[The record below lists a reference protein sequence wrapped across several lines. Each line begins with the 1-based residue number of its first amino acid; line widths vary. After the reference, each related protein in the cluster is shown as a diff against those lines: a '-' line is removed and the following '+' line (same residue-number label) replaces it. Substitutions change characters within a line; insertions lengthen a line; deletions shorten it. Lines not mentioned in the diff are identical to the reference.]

1 MSAVLDTLPDAPA
14 ARQAAT
20 GRALDGIR
28 VLDLT
33 QWEAGSTCASALA
46 FMGADVIKIEK
57 PKGGDPAR
65 IASADSPDKDSLYF
79 LVLNSNKRGVTIDL
93 GKPEGKALLKRLVAE
108 SDVFLENFAP
118 GTIERLGFDYETL
131 RAINPRLVYGSIRG
145 FSDDS
150 PYRDFRVFDAIA
162 QAIGGAVS
170 FTGEAGGPPIKPGPT
185 FADTGSGLYLAL
197 GVSAAL
203 LQREKTGVGQQ
214 IKVSMQEVMINY
226 MRMPLARQQVCGEPA
241 QRVGNASPSSTAA
254 PSGLFACQ
262 GGGPNDYCFIYTA
275 RDLFSGNTQWKALL
289 QTIGR
294 DDVIGDPRYATP
306 ELRFE
311 RRVEVDA
318 IITPWMLQQD
328 KITAMQRL
336 NKAGVPAGAVFDT
349 GDIIGDE
356 ALFKAGMLQVV
367 DHPTRGKIVLTGW
380 PLRMSGSPTPQVVSP
395 PLLGQ
400 HTQDVLAEYL
410 GLDAAAIQDCRAAG
424 VI

>member
-1 MSAVLDTLPDAPA
+1 MADDPSKASAVQRTGS
-14 ARQAAT
+14 

-46 FMGADVIKIEK
+46 FMGADVVKVEK

-65 IASADSPDKDSLYF
+65 IASVDSPDKDSLYF
-79 LVLNSNKRGVTIDL
+79 LVLNSNKRGLTIDL
-93 GKPEGKALLKRLVAE
+93 GKPEGKTLLKRLVAE
-108 SDVFLENFAP
+108 ADVFLENFAP
-118 GTIERLGFDYETL
+118 GTIERLGFDYESL
-131 RAINPRLVYGSIRG
+131 RTINPRLVYGSIRG

-162 QAIGGAVS
+162 QSIGGAVS

-185 FADTGSGLYLAL
+185 FADTGSGLFLAL

-203 LQREKTGVGQQ
+203 LQRSKTGVGQQ
-214 IKVSMQEVMINY
+214 IKVSMQEVMINF
-226 MRMPLARQQVCGEPA
+226 MRMPLARQQVSGKPA
-241 QRVGNASPSSTAA
+241 SRVGNASPSSTAA
-254 PSGLFACQ
+254 PSGLFACK

-275 RDLFSGNTQWKALL
+275 RDTFSGNNQWHALL
-289 QTIGR
+289 RTIGR
-294 DDVIGDPRYATP
+294 EDVVSDPRYGTP

-311 RRVEVDA
+311 RQVEVDA
-318 IITPWMLQQD
+318 IIAPWMLQQD
-328 KITAMQRL
+328 KIAAMELL

-349 GDIIGDE
+349 GDIIRDE

-367 DHPTRGKIVLTGW
+367 DHPTRGKIILTGW
-380 PLRMSGSPTPQVVSP
+380 PLRMSGSQTPEVTSP
-395 PLLGQ
+395 PLLGE
-400 HTQDVLAEYL
+400 HTADVLSEYL
-410 GLDAAAIQDCRAAG
+410 GLDAAAIQECRAAG